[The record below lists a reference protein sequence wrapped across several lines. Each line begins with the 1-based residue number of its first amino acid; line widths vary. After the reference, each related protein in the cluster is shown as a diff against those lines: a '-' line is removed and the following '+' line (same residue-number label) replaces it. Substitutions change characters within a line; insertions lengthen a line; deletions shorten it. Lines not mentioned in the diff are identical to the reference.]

1 MDPQAVLQALSELW
15 DQLPS
20 LIGPTWVDLFP
31 RVQALIRKLQ
41 TAQDDTERDLLTAD
55 IIMLLRAYPQ
65 ARDQLYETV
74 ERLESERRSSGA
86 RSGNEMKIIS
96 PPDWEDTIN
105 KLSGHLEPPLE
116 TRYTDITAPRRLA
129 LGERGAITIRLTRA
143 SEPESRASQPLT
155 LQLKQFVEIY
165 LHAPPDEFEVIGE
178 PVQRL
183 MVEPDRDTEPVA
195 FLVKARSLG
204 RKFLALDF
212 WQNGALIGTARL
224 QIDVTQEGLAETQTQ
239 VLAERVYFGGPYA
252 PPPDLDLRVNVQLE
266 AGQTVLSY
274 TLHSAN
280 GVAPFHFQPAG
291 RVVIHGSP
299 EQYQERLMLAIENL
313 AQRRDADNQL
323 LTPQQAASKLQG
335 IGHNLYTELF
345 PTELRADYRR
355 FRGLVRTLQITSD
368 EPWIPW
374 ELVKPYDSND
384 PDQVID
390 DDYLCLKFELTRWIA
405 GGRGGSGQVQVP
417 ALTCIAVK
425 QAPGHQPLPFVEQE
439 RDYLAQFVQSQAT
452 LQDFS
457 PAEATLASL
466 EALMD
471 ASEPIGLW
479 HFATH
484 GDWVVAHANEAIVV
498 LADGRK
504 LRPTDLHG
512 PRQARIGRDRPLVF
526 LNACRVGQQGWSL
539 AQLGGWAA
547 AWVDRCR
554 CGAFI
559 GPLWSVDDALA
570 CTFARTFYDALWDG
584 KTIGQATQTA
594 RLAIRHMNPTNATW
608 LAYSVYAH
616 PNARLTVSK

>member
-1 MDPQAVLQALSELW
+1 MNPQAVLQALSELW

-20 LIGPTWVDLFP
+20 LVGPAWVDLFP
-31 RVQALIRKLQ
+31 RIQALIGKLR
-41 TAQDDTERDLLTAD
+41 TAQDDTKRSLLTAD
-55 IIMLLRAYPQ
+55 VIMLLRNYPL
-65 ARDQLYETV
+65 ARDHLRAVVQGLSEL
-74 ERLESERRSSGA
+74 ERGGL
-86 RSGNEMKIIS
+86 RSGNETKTLS
-96 PPDWEDTIN
+96 PPRWEDTISE
-105 KLSGHLEPPLE
+105 LSGRLEPPLE

-129 LGERGAITIRLTRA
+129 LAERGAITVRLIRA
-143 SEPESRASQPLT
+143 PEPESRASQPLT
-155 LQLKQFVEIY
+155 FQLKQFVEIY
-165 LHAPPDEFEVIGE
+165 LHAQPDEFEVIGE

-183 MVEPDRDTEPVA
+183 MIEPDQGTEAAA
-195 FLVKARSLG
+195 FLVKAISLG
-204 RKFLALDF
+204 RKFLVLDF
-212 WQNGALIGTARL
+212 WQNGALIGTVRL
-224 QIDVTQEGLAETQTQ
+224 QIDVTQEVAVQTQTP
-239 VLAERVYFGGPYA
+239 APPGPIYFGGPYI
-252 PPPDLDLRVNVQLE
+252 PPPDLDLRVSVQLE

-280 GVAPFHFQPAG
+280 GVAPFHFQPVG

-299 EQYQERLMLAIENL
+299 EQYQERLMRAIEKL
-313 AQRRDADNQL
+313 AQRRDVDDQP
-323 LTPQQAASKLQG
+323 LTRQQAASKLQG
-335 IGHNLYTELF
+335 IGHNLYAELL
-345 PTELRADYRR
+345 PAELRAAYRR
-355 FRGLVRTLQITSD
+355 FRSSVRTLQITSD

-374 ELVKPYDSND
+374 ELVKPYDSSD

-405 GGRGGSGQVQVP
+405 GGRGGAGQVQVP

-425 QAPGHQPLPFVEQE
+425 QAPGHQPLPFVDQE
-439 RDYLAQFVQSQAT
+439 RNYLAQFVQSQAT
-452 LQDFS
+452 LQDLS
-457 PAEATLASL
+457 PVEATLAAL

-484 GDWVVAHANEAIVV
+484 GDWAVAHANESIVV

-512 PRQARIGRDRPLVF
+512 PRQARISRDRPLVF

-559 GPLWSVDDALA
+559 GPLWSVNDALA
-570 CTFARTFYDALWDG
+570 CTFARTFYEALWNG

-594 RLAIRHMNPTNATW
+594 RLAIQHMNPTDATW

-616 PNARLTVSK
+616 PNARLTVLK